1 MSARTAVQGVV
12 RLAGP
17 RLPLVSFLARLPAAL
32 CPTGTL
38 LMVTALDGVGR
49 GGVVAGLLWG
59 GQAVGGPLLGRLA
72 DRRGHRPVIL
82 AASLANALLTAA
94 LVVASVGALA
104 PAVQAG
110 CAALAGF
117 TVPQIGPLS
126 RTRWIAL
133 AGGRRDGH
141 ELVGP
146 ALAFD
151 AVVDETS
158 FVAGPALVGV
168 LAWAVHP
175 AAGLVCAAVLMA
187 VFGTVFALHP
197 TAPAPA
203 PAVAAAAPTAAGRTA
218 AAGRVLSGPLLVL
231 IAVTVLQGVVFG
243 AANTGVQYLARGD
256 AGVGGLVW
264 SAMGVSSAAAGVL
277 LASFAERFDLTARL
291 RTAVAAQAVLLLGL
305 LPVDGVAGA
314 AVAVGAVG
322 FAVAPALIAVFGLV
336 ERVAPAGRM
345 AEAMTLLG
353 SGLIAGQGLAV
364 TGVGPLVG
372 AHGPLAAFAPACAA
386 GALALL
392 LVLALVRLRRFP
404 PARPAPAPALAAAA
418 ASS

>member
-1 MSARTAVQGVV
+1 MSARSAVHGVV

-59 GQAVGGPLLGRLA
+59 GQAMGGPLLGRLA

-94 LVVASVGALA
+94 LVVASVAGLA

-141 ELVGP
+141 QLVGP

-175 AAGLVCAAVLMA
+175 AAGLVCAAALMA
-187 VFGTVFALHP
+187 LFGTVFALHP
-197 TAPAPA
+197 TAPA
-203 PAVAAAAPTAAGRTA
+203 AVARAV

-264 SAMGVSSAAAGVL
+264 SAMGVSSAAAGVV

-305 LPVDGVAGA
+305 LPVGGVAGA

-364 TGVGPLVG
+364 TGAGPLVG
-372 AHGPLAAFAPACAA
+372 AYGHLAAFALACAA

-392 LVLALVRLRRFP
+392 LALALVRLRRFP
-404 PARPAPAPALAAAA
+404 PARPAPAPLAAAA
-418 ASS
+418 AS